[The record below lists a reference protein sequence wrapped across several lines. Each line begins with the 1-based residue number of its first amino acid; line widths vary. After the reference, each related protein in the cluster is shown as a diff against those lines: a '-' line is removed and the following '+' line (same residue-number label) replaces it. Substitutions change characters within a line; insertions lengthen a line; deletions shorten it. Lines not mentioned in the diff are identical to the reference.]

1 MSKEIAIQ
9 WSHKRLHV
17 VSGNVQSSSV
27 KIDRAFTI
35 ELPAEKTTEQAVA
48 KEVASAL
55 KSNGIGRNDV
65 TVVLGRECVE
75 MRQFDVPP
83 VPKDELPELVRMQ
96 AGTHF
101 TAFSEDWSLDYVPVK
116 HDQDGMPT
124 TVVAAAVSPQ
134 LMKQIKECVEGA
146 GLKIRHITLRG
157 FSSLELANSVDASG
171 CRILTQRTGEE
182 LDFTVV
188 NGKDIV
194 LTRTVK
200 MHDSYSD
207 DELAKRVSQEFKRTT
222 ASAAHQLGNSNI
234 DHIIVIG
241 NEGDSRVIFEQLKEV
256 SIADVSYADPAAIG
270 SWSDALVTSVDGQT
284 SQFGSVVGAL
294 LGKSKGQK
302 HVVDILN
309 PRSRPKAESKFRK
322 LYFYGGLAAALAI
335 CAFGVTWFL
344 LNQQEKRISSLG
356 KDLRKALEQTE
367 SYPQKLGKVEEID
380 HWKKADTN
388 WLDELDTISQSSMYP
403 DDMILDVFTG
413 KYVTTK
419 DKVDMVLDGRVLDRD
434 VQEKLRVALLDQN
447 YDVDS
452 GPTPKV
458 AKAEEEYYQLKFKE
472 TLTRDLELE
481 DLDLELWTTSALT
494 SNTNESSDDESADTK
509 TTTDKN
515 DKSTGDAPP
524 DAE

>member
-35 ELPAEKTTEQAVA
+35 ELPAEKTTEQSIA
-48 KEVASAL
+48 KEVANAL

-65 TVVLGRECVE
+65 TIVLGRECVE

-83 VPKDELPELVRMQ
+83 VPADELPELVRMQ

-116 HDQDGMPT
+116 HDQDGMPIA
-124 TVVAAAVSPQ
+124 VVAAAVSPQ
-134 LMKQIKECVEGA
+134 LMKQIKDCVEGA

-157 FSSLELANSVDASG
+157 FSCLELANSIAASG
-171 CRILTQRTGEE
+171 CRILAQQTGEE
-182 LDFTVV
+182 LDFAVV
-188 NGKDIV
+188 NGKDVV

-241 NEGDSRVIFEQLKEV
+241 NEGDSRVIFEQLKND
-256 SIADVSYADPAAIG
+256 SIADVSYADPAVIG
-270 SWSDALVTSVDGQT
+270 SWSDALITSVDGQT
-284 SQFGSVVGAL
+284 SQYGSGVGAL

-309 PRSRPKAESKFRK
+309 PRSRPKEQSKFRK

-335 CAFGVTWFL
+335 CAFGATWFML
-344 LNQQEKRISSLG
+344 DQQKKKISRLAF
-356 KDLRKALEQTE
+356 DLTEIRKTTKSHQDVLA
-367 SYPQKLGKVEEID
+367 KVAEFD
-380 HWKKADTN
+380 KWKKADTN
-388 WLDELDTISQSSMYP
+388 WLDELDTISQASMYP
-403 DDMILDVFTG
+403 DDLIVDVFTG
-413 KYVTTK
+413 KYVATK

-434 VQEKLRVALLDQN
+434 VQEKLRVALLDQE

-452 GPTPKV
+452 GPTPMV
-458 AKAEEEYYQLKFKE
+458 AKAEEEYYQLEFKE
-472 TLTRDLELE
+472 TLTTDLELE
-481 DLDLELWTTSALT
+481 ELDLELW
-494 SNTNESSDDESADTK
+494 SADALATK
-509 TTTDKN
+509 SKVSAEEKSTDTESTKDKN